1 MTRNK
6 KNDLIDCSNTAKRR
20 LSGTIKY
27 WFVTDAWLAATVVAI
42 AGLTV
47 FIAFAF
53 ADQTD
58 KVWTHYALWAWSNP
72 LGLLALV
79 LPVIAGSSAWTA
91 SRQLESA
98 NESWRHTL
106 AYPFRHVYVH
116 MVPTIVASAIIL
128 IAVNV
133 RIAAI
138 VPDETVGYR
147 SAFAYSVS
155 TQFVGLFIAVVIGS
169 LIGTVWRSRW
179 SALASFVVTF
189 VLVSGAVFEHT
200 PFVVD
205 GRGNVSAGYVP
216 NWEFLAARFVLLA
229 GLLFLLTAALRINAA
244 YAPVREMLVKS
255 VGSILGF
262 SLLVSSMVMT
272 SGKYDQNVDENAW
285 PSACR
290 TDEDN
295 LSVCVLPENTWLLDT
310 YYEQYRIIYDLFE
323 SSGVDAPRHLRQFT
337 PYQAVRYQAG
347 VSLVSENELYFQV
360 LPKETEL
367 LVVDPFF
374 PLCPAELDSLARD
387 SDIDIDAIASFD
399 TQLVAAWLLNKEV
412 SAVVEGAIEVLEA
425 NSNVELR
432 EYLTDMSESDASEMV
447 ESVIRAGATCDIPV
461 LSASYDDFVNWLS
474 KRGS

>member
-1 MTRNK
+1 
-6 KNDLIDCSNTAKRR
+6 
-20 LSGTIKY
+20 
-27 WFVTDAWLAATVVAI
+27 
-42 AGLTV
+42 
-47 FIAFAF
+47 
-53 ADQTD
+53 
-58 KVWTHYALWAWSNP
+58 
-72 LGLLALV
+72 
-79 LPVIAGSSAWTA
+79 
-91 SRQLESA
+91 
-98 NESWRHTL
+98 
-106 AYPFRHVYVH
+106 
-116 MVPTIVASAIIL
+116 
-128 IAVNV
+128 
-133 RIAAI
+133 
-138 VPDETVGYR
+138 
-147 SAFAYSVS
+147 
-155 TQFVGLFIAVVIGS
+155 
-169 LIGTVWRSRW
+169 
-179 SALASFVVTF
+179 
-189 VLVSGAVFEHT
+189 
-200 PFVVD
+200 
-205 GRGNVSAGYVP
+205 
-216 NWEFLAARFVLLA
+216 
-229 GLLFLLTAALRINAA
+229 
-244 YAPVREMLVKS
+244 
-255 VGSILGF
+255 
-262 SLLVSSMVMT
+262 
-272 SGKYDQNVDENAW
+272 
-285 PSACR
+285 
-290 TDEDN
+290 
-295 LSVCVLPENTWLLDT
+295 LPENTWLLDT